1 MEITSVKALE
11 SGYLVNGSITVP
23 NDPGN
28 RHYREVQAWI
38 AEGNTP
44 EPMSQPTLAELTAQ
58 VEAQRQS
65 AYHAESDPIFFRA
78 QRGEA
83 TLQDWEAKVDEIR
96 ARYPYP
102 DTPIRQ
108 ASKRRVNK

>member
-11 SGYLVNGSITVP
+11 SGYLVNGNTTVP

-28 RHYREVQAWI
+28 RHYREVQEWI

-58 VEAQRQS
+58 VEAQRQA
-65 AYHAESDPIFFRA
+65 AYHVESDPIFFRA

-83 TLQDWEAKVDEIR
+83 TLQDWEAKVNEIR

-102 DTPIRQ
+102 
-108 ASKRRVNK
+108 AGE